1 VAREKLDGL
10 MEAME
15 RKGVKWTKVIGEI
28 VAEPIEE
35 VSVEP

>member
-1 VAREKLDGL
+1 VAKEKLDNL

-15 RKGVKWTKVIGEI
+15 RKGVKWAKVIGEI
-28 VAEPIEE
+28 VAEPIGE